1 MSVSEKETRLLV
13 REIIRVAPE
22 DIEEQTATNIKIK
35 NRSFLR
41 AMKQADMTKHVFMF
55 IHSHP
60 EGYVNHSPQDD
71 IEERKLFRTAYNRIK
86 THGVHASLVL
96 SGPDKPVCRVW
107 LEDGSIQLIS
117 MIRIIGSKFR
127 FFPDLAAMPPL
138 PIFFDRQVRAFGED
152 IQKILQV
159 LHVGI
164 VGAGGTGSSVIEQLT
179 RLGVGA
185 MTIID
190 GQTFEQ
196 TNVNRVYGSTVD
208 DDGVEKVV
216 IAENNVNRIR
226 LGTLVIIDDKP
237 ISYQSAAKKLK
248 DCDIIFG
255 CTDDQWGRSIL
266 NRISVYYHI
275 PVFDMGVKID
285 SEDGVIRSIEGRVT
299 TLFGDN
305 ACLFCRGRINGKRIQ
320 AESLA
325 ELDPERLFELQKEG
339 YADEL
344 DTTAPS
350 VIPFTTNV
358 ASLAISEFLHRL
370 TGYMG
375 EDRKTNEI
383 IVKFEDNDIHRNSRP
398 SRAECFCGDP
408 VYQLRGD
415 SAEFLDTVWRPEQ

>member
-1 MSVSEKETRLLV
+1 MSVSEQETRLLV
-13 REIIRVAPE
+13 REIIQVAPE
-22 DIEEQTATNIKIK
+22 DIEEATATSIKIK

-41 AMKQADMTKHVFMF
+41 VMKRADMTKHIFMF

-60 EGYVNHSPQDD
+60 EAFINHSQKDD
-71 IEERKLFRTAYNRIK
+71 EEEQKLFRTAYNRIK
-86 THGVHASLVL
+86 TPGVHASLVL
-96 SGPDKPVCRVW
+96 SAAEKPICRVW
-107 LEDGSIQLIS
+107 LEDGSTQPVSLI
-117 MIRIIGSKFR
+117 RVIGSKFR
-127 FFPDLAAMPPL
+127 FFPNLTTDVPL
-138 PIFFDRQVRAFGED
+138 PIFFDRQVKAFGED
-152 IQKILQV
+152 IQKVLQT

-196 TNVNRVYGSTVD
+196 TNVNRVYGSTTN
-208 DDGVEKVV
+208 DDGVEKTV
-216 IAENNVNRIR
+216 IAENNVHRIG
-226 LGTLVIIDDKP
+226 LGTRVHIDNKP
-237 ISYQSAAKKLK
+237 ITYQSSAQKLK
-248 DCDIIFG
+248 DCDVVFG

-266 NRISVYYHI
+266 NRLAVNYHI

-285 SEDGVIRSIEGRVT
+285 SDDGTIRSIEGRVT
-299 TLFGDN
+299 TLLGDN
-305 ACLFCRGRINGKRIQ
+305 ACLFCRERINARRIQ
-320 AESLA
+320 AESLN
-325 ELDPERLFELQKEG
+325 ELDPERLIELQKEG

-370 TGYMG
+370 TGFMG

-383 IVKFEDNDIHRNSRP
+383 IVKFEDNIIRRNSRP
-398 SRAECFCGDP
+398 SRQECFCGDP

-415 SAEFLDTVWRPEQ
+415 ASEFLNIVWRPE